1 MLTSWFHSMHIVTL
15 LLGEVCAVHMTP
27 LGKYKLH
34 TWSLMDSALNAFST
48 ADFNLY
54 SFTIIN
60 CNCEYNSFVE
70 LGVLPSKL
78 LNLRL
83 DLGTP
88 WT

>member
-1 MLTSWFHSMHIVTL
+1 
-15 LLGEVCAVHMTP
+15 
-27 LGKYKLH
+27 
-34 TWSLMDSALNAFST
+34 MDSALNAFPT

-70 LGVLPSKL
+70 LGVLPGKL

-83 DLGTP
+83 DLGPPEPRVLLEGIGLQGTALFILAFRYRLRLFAFFVS
-88 WT
+88 TFEIK